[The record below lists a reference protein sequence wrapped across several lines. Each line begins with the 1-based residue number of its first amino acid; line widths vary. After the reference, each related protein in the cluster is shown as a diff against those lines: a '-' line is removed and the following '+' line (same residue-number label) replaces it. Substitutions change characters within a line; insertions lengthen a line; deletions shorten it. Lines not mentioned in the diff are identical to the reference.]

1 MNRILVIDDDIVIQ
15 RAVRRTLEPAG
26 YDIVSATDGSI
37 AMDIFR
43 TTVPGLVVLDLR
55 LPGKPGRQL
64 CCEIRNESAS
74 VPILVL
80 SAVSE
85 QTEKVLMLDLGAD
98 DYITKPFSPR
108 ELLARVRAAMRR
120 LVRVIVVHSALLV

>member
-1 MNRILVIDDDIVIQ
+1 
-15 RAVRRTLEPAG
+15 
-26 YDIVSATDGSI
+26 
-37 AMDIFR
+37 MDIFR

-120 LVRVIVVHSALLV
+120 LVA

>member
-15 RAVRRTLEPAG
+15 RTVRRTLEPAG

-43 TTVPGLVVLDLR
+43 ATVPGLVVLDLR
-55 LPGKPGRQL
+55 LPGKPGRHL

-80 SAVSE
+80 SAVNE
-85 QTEKVLMLDLGAD
+85 ETEKVLMLDLGAD

-120 LVRVIVVHSALLV
+120 LVA